1 MKRNIKEP
9 KIYLQ
14 GVELEYVQ
22 EFKYLGVTIDNKL
35 NWRKH
40 VEKQTKKAQIALNTG
55 GRMISS
61 KWGLKLRQMVWLYE
75 SIVRPILTYGSI
87 VWVNSLDRK
96 YIVKLLEKVQRT
108 ACMMITGAM
117 KSTPTAGLECI
128 LNLSPIHLHIK
139 TEALASYVRLQHT
152 ASWRPRDGEPL
163 WEKGHTHMI
172 NKQLGKSQN

>member
-1 MKRNIKEP
+1 MIFTRKRNIKEP

-55 GRMISS
+55 RRMIGS
-61 KWGLKLRQMVWLYE
+61 KWGLKPRQMIWFYE
-75 SIVRPILTYGSI
+75 SIVRPILTYGCI

-96 YIVKLLEKVQRT
+96 YKVKLLGKVQRT
-108 ACMMITGAM
+108 ACI
-117 KSTPTAGLECI
+117 
-128 LNLSPIHLHIK
+128 
-139 TEALASYVRLQHT
+139 
-152 ASWRPRDGEPL
+152 
-163 WEKGHTHMI
+163 
-172 NKQLGKSQN
+172 